1 MNTIRKTLLKL
12 KFKWMLFKSKFKKQK
27 STNLRNDYF
36 IYERDD
42 DK

>member
-12 KFKWMLFKSKFKKQK
+12 KFKWMLFKSKLRKQK
-27 STNLRNDYF
+27 PDNLRNDYF